1 MGEGKR
7 KLLGRD
13 LLFLAVLVSVISL
26 LVFLSIT
33 GKKRFISRTQAHL
46 DVAGIKDSA
55 EADAVCISCHAV
67 DAAAVVS
74 VGIAGPP
81 LPESHPLRKK
91 NCRQCHRLERKN
103 P

>member
-7 KLLGRD
+7 GFFRRD
-13 LLFLAVLVSVISL
+13 ILFLVVVAAVVSL

-33 GKKRFISRTQAHL
+33 GKKRFIRPTRAHL
-46 DVAGIKDSA
+46 DVAGVRDNA
-55 EADAVCISCHAV
+55 AADAICGSCHAV
-67 DAAAVVS
+67 NADAAVS
-74 VGIAGPP
+74 AGSAGPP

-91 NCRQCHRLERKN
+91 NCRQCHRLERRN